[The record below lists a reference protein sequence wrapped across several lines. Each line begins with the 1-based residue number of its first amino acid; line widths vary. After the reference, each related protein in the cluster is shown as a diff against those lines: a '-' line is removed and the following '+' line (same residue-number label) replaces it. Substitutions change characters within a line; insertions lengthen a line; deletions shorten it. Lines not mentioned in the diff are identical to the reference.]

1 MSGCLKAKARVW
13 LRSLQSNGRIQPE
26 IPEEAILNK
35 MMKRMKT
42 KIMKM
47 TMKMMRIMKIQM
59 ILETMIFLEK
69 MKKLTKKKDNC
80 N

>member
-13 LRSLQSNGRIQPE
+13 LRSLQSNSRIQRE

-47 TMKMMRIMKIQM
+47 TMKMMRIMKIQI
-59 ILETMIFLEK
+59 ILEIILCLERK
-69 MKKLTKKKDNC
+69 VS
-80 N
+80 

>member
-13 LRSLQSNGRIQPE
+13 LRSLQSNGRIQRE

-47 TMKMMRIMKIQM
+47 TMKMMRIMKIQI
-59 ILETMIFLEK
+59 ILEIILCLERK
-69 MKKLTKKKDNC
+69 VS
-80 N
+80 